1 MFCAFYNLLTKRV
14 FRFDFR
20 RKNLSVA
27 PDFYHYEAYQGSA
40 NVGKVG
46 DIIPGKLT
54 KARNEFN

>member
-1 MFCAFYNLLTKRV
+1 M
-14 FRFDFR
+14 FDFEGE
-20 RKNLSVA
+20 NLPVT
-27 PDFYHYEAYQGSA
+27 PDFYHNKAYQGSA